1 MGGEEAAGILAF
13 CTPRLI
19 ISFFQKKHVT
29 SGFCF
34 HAWICLAVC
43 GAAPRVLLAR
53 RGSEAALV
61 PWCGGT
67 GRRFY
72 VNTFVPVWWL
82 GIDMGIDMDMDM
94 ETACSQERPCRVVPR

>member
-19 ISFFQKKHVT
+19 ISFFQKHVT